1 MFLLT
6 IYLPWLLN
14 MLPYSY
20 WALTCLAVLP
30 TYSAFMISVRQ
41 ASDLPPA
48 SFRFPV
54 TQDTLALGYI
64 LPAVGRIGD
73 FHPLKHAPAG
83 RTKNSGRY
91 HFRYLPL
98 SVIFRSA
105 PRILRYDSHP
115 ASQHLRTLRPPVSD
129 FHPDQGLLP
138 SDSGNTSPRSQGSSR
153 SHISVRV
160 QIVPS
165 SVHPGMSTC
174 CRSHFSAV
182 KPTPPGS
189 MTSKQHI
196 PSRNSPENTCCSF
209 VHRCPASLSRTPAIF
224 ICYVNLH

>member
-83 RTKNSGRY
+83 RTKKAKPVRHSA
-91 HFRYLPL
+91 HPL
-98 SVIFRSA
+98 RCIVKKALLSNPLKIAVMMSCPQVTPIDFSVPCAFTLNRMISHVSA
-105 PRILRYDSHP
+105 HQLCCSEKRDSVKP
-115 ASQHLRTLRPPVSD
+115 
-129 FHPDQGLLP
+129 FLP
-138 SDSGNTSPRSQGSSR
+138 SG
-153 SHISVRV
+153 
-160 QIVPS
+160 
-165 SVHPGMSTC
+165 
-174 CRSHFSAV
+174 
-182 KPTPPGS
+182 K
-189 MTSKQHI
+189 
-196 PSRNSPENTCCSF
+196 
-209 VHRCPASLSRTPAIF
+209 
-224 ICYVNLH
+224 

>member
-1 MFLLT
+1 
-6 IYLPWLLN
+6 

-83 RTKNSGRY
+83 RTKNATKTGSHSY
-91 HFRYLPL
+91 FC
-98 SVIFRSA
+98 
-105 PRILRYDSHP
+105 RILNSLFINR
-115 ASQHLRTLRPPVSD
+115 RI
-129 FHPDQGLLP
+129 F
-138 SDSGNTSPRSQGSSR
+138 
-153 SHISVRV
+153 
-160 QIVPS
+160 
-165 SVHPGMSTC
+165 
-174 CRSHFSAV
+174 HFSALPNV
-182 KPTPPGS
+182 FPNTDPAFIIYCASPHRRFTALKIPLKDALVMLELMPTP
-189 MTSKQHI
+189 
-196 PSRNSPENTCCSF
+196 
-209 VHRCPASLSRTPAIF
+209 
-224 ICYVNLH
+224 YVTLPVF

>member
-83 RTKNSGRY
+83 RTKKGAGQQ
-91 HFRYLPL
+91 L
-98 SVIFRSA
+98 SCYPA
-105 PRILRYDSHP
+105 PERFCEKWCPQFTQNREHR
-115 ASQHLRTLRPPVSD
+115 H
-129 FHPDQGLLP
+129 
-138 SDSGNTSPRSQGSSR
+138 TSPFIRDMYFPTLALSKSGSR
-153 SHISVRV
+153 SRLI
-160 QIVPS
+160 
-165 SVHPGMSTC
+165 
-174 CRSHFSAV
+174 
-182 KPTPPGS
+182 KPTLS
-189 MTSKQHI
+189 
-196 PSRNSPENTCCSF
+196 PS
-209 VHRCPASLSRTPAIF
+209 I
-224 ICYVNLH
+224 

>member
-153 SHISVRV
+153 SPYLRPRSDSTIFRSRIQPITIS
-160 QIVPS
+160 PS
-165 SVHPGMSTC
+165 AF
-174 CRSHFSAV
+174 R
-182 KPTPPGS
+182 
-189 MTSKQHI
+189 
-196 PSRNSPENTCCSF
+196 
-209 VHRCPASLSRTPAIF
+209 
-224 ICYVNLH
+224 

>member
-83 RTKNSGRY
+83 RTKKSRQLYAVCFRESGII
-91 HFRYLPL
+91 PDDSDKCM
-98 SVIFRSA
+98 SVICGIDHVFG
-105 PRILRYDSHP
+105 P
-115 ASQHLRTLRPPVSD
+115 AAFPIPERHKCR
-129 FHPDQGLLP
+129 
-138 SDSGNTSPRSQGSSR
+138 NTFLC
-153 SHISVRV
+153 I
-160 QIVPS
+160 
-165 SVHPGMSTC
+165 
-174 CRSHFSAV
+174 
-182 KPTPPGS
+182 
-189 MTSKQHI
+189 
-196 PSRNSPENTCCSF
+196 
-209 VHRCPASLSRTPAIF
+209 
-224 ICYVNLH
+224 

>member
-1 MFLLT
+1 MDSSDFLRQILFQPYLVKKKTPYVRRTSPGTRMFLLT

-83 RTKNSGRY
+83 RTTKKTRQKA
-91 HFRYLPL
+91 FLPSAGL
-98 SVIFRSA
+98 SFF
-105 PRILRYDSHP
+105 YK
-115 ASQHLRTLRPPVSD
+115 
-129 FHPDQGLLP
+129 LLP
-138 SDSGNTSPRSQGSSR
+138 N
-153 SHISVRV
+153 
-160 QIVPS
+160 QIITWAGHLAAHLPHP
-165 SVHPGMSTC
+165 VH
-174 CRSHFSAV
+174 
-182 KPTPPGS
+182 
-189 MTSKQHI
+189 
-196 PSRNSPENTCCSF
+196 F
-209 VHRCPASLSRTPAIF
+209 V
-224 ICYVNLH
+224 

>member
-83 RTKNSGRY
+83 RTKKR
-91 HFRYLPL
+91 FT
-98 SVIFRSA
+98 A
-105 PRILRYDSHP
+105 PNG
-115 ASQHLRTLRPPVSD
+115 A
-129 FHPDQGLLP
+129 
-138 SDSGNTSPRSQGSSR
+138 
-153 SHISVRV
+153 
-160 QIVPS
+160 
-165 SVHPGMSTC
+165 
-174 CRSHFSAV
+174 
-182 KPTPPGS
+182 
-189 MTSKQHI
+189 
-196 PSRNSPENTCCSF
+196 
-209 VHRCPASLSRTPAIF
+209 
-224 ICYVNLH
+224 VNLISIYIRDKKLITLLYQSFRELSTAVYCFCSNSLLY

>member
-20 WALTCLAVLP
+20 RALTCDAALP

-64 LPAVGRIGD
+64 LPAVGRIRD

-83 RTKNSGRY
+83 RTSKQELRICSSCFDTAKAYKPGSVLTAI
-91 HFRYLPL
+91 YL
-98 SVIFRSA
+98 A
-105 PRILRYDSHP
+105 PQL
-115 ASQHLRTLRPPVSD
+115 PV
-129 FHPDQGLLP
+129 
-138 SDSGNTSPRSQGSSR
+138 GSSR
-153 SHISVRV
+153 LLGTVGRTYCPSTALLRDRV
-160 QIVPS
+160 YI
-165 SVHPGMSTC
+165 
-174 CRSHFSAV
+174 V
-182 KPTPPGS
+182 KPMLPWAGCALTAPFHPY
-189 MTSKQHI
+189 
-196 PSRNSPENTCCSF
+196 
-209 VHRCPASLSRTPAIF
+209 PAWQGGISL
-224 ICYVNLH
+224 LHLS

>member
-83 RTKNSGRY
+83 RTKKRCQK
-91 HFRYLPL
+91 HRM
-98 SVIFRSA
+98 
-105 PRILRYDSHP
+105 
-115 ASQHLRTLRPPVSD
+115 ASD
-129 FHPDQGLLP
+129 
-138 SDSGNTSPRSQGSSR
+138 TSFDRL
-153 SHISVRV
+153 
-160 QIVPS
+160 
-165 SVHPGMSTC
+165 
-174 CRSHFSAV
+174 HFSVQQVFAEI
-182 KPTPPGS
+182 
-189 MTSKQHI
+189 HI
-196 PSRNSPENTCCSF
+196 
-209 VHRCPASLSRTPAIF
+209 VWQLVDIWLPAPLDFRQFQRIGCFQRVIVARHI
-224 ICYVNLH
+224 

>member
-83 RTKNSGRY
+83 RTKKDPAEHS
-91 HFRYLPL
+91 HAPQDLPNFSFPNL
-98 SVIFRSA
+98 NGM
-105 PRILRYDSHP
+105 L
-115 ASQHLRTLRPPVSD
+115 
-129 FHPDQGLLP
+129 
-138 SDSGNTSPRSQGSSR
+138 
-153 SHISVRV
+153 SHIL
-160 QIVPS
+160 
-165 SVHPGMSTC
+165 PGISAAFSLILKDKRC
-174 CRSHFSAV
+174 DLLISLILHHICRL
-182 KPTPPGS
+182 KT
-189 MTSKQHI
+189 
-196 PSRNSPENTCCSF
+196 
-209 VHRCPASLSRTPAIF
+209 
-224 ICYVNLH
+224 

>member
-83 RTKNSGRY
+83 RTKKTGS
-91 HFRYLPL
+91 LC
-98 SVIFRSA
+98 
-105 PRILRYDSHP
+105 
-115 ASQHLRTLRPPVSD
+115 TLRKLPVCYSFPILSSSQSPPLHSGTAHMLQYPRFSSVRFFADRRYTERSCSKSD
-129 FHPDQGLLP
+129 TGSCTPSKAAKAHPDQ
-138 SDSGNTSPRSQGSSR
+138 SY
-153 SHISVRV
+153 
-160 QIVPS
+160 
-165 SVHPGMSTC
+165 
-174 CRSHFSAV
+174 
-182 KPTPPGS
+182 PP
-189 MTSKQHI
+189 
-196 PSRNSPENTCCSF
+196 
-209 VHRCPASLSRTPAIF
+209 A
-224 ICYVNLH
+224 

>member
-20 WALTCLAVLP
+20 WALTCLAILP

-83 RTKNSGRY
+83 RTEKTEAAPFLTLPP
-91 HFRYLPL
+91 FRGFL
-98 SVIFRSA
+98 
-105 PRILRYDSHP
+105 
-115 ASQHLRTLRPPVSD
+115 
-129 FHPDQGLLP
+129 
-138 SDSGNTSPRSQGSSR
+138 
-153 SHISVRV
+153 
-160 QIVPS
+160 
-165 SVHPGMSTC
+165 
-174 CRSHFSAV
+174 
-182 KPTPPGS
+182 
-189 MTSKQHI
+189 
-196 PSRNSPENTCCSF
+196 
-209 VHRCPASLSRTPAIF
+209 
-224 ICYVNLH
+224 

>member
-83 RTKNSGRY
+83 RTKISACGVPQAL
-91 HFRYLPL
+91 FAAMSLLFL
-98 SVIFRSA
+98 SFLCPVFLYVACGAVPVQFVCVRQFV
-105 PRILRYDSHP
+105 RILRQKLPHLFPYLFYGQP
-115 ASQHLRTLRPPVSD
+115 A
-129 FHPDQGLLP
+129 
-138 SDSGNTSPRSQGSSR
+138 
-153 SHISVRV
+153 
-160 QIVPS
+160 
-165 SVHPGMSTC
+165 
-174 CRSHFSAV
+174 
-182 KPTPPGS
+182 
-189 MTSKQHI
+189 
-196 PSRNSPENTCCSF
+196 
-209 VHRCPASLSRTPAIF
+209 
-224 ICYVNLH
+224 